1 MNTGDVIKIYPYEGK
16 ITNEAGATISTFSLK
31 PETIL
36 DEVRAGVEIIRHQ
49 SLALF
54 CHSRE
59 G

>member
-16 ITNEAGATISTFSLK
+16 ITNEADATISTFRLK

-49 SLALF
+49 SLGT
-54 CHSRE
+54 SKK
-59 G
+59 